1 MMSNANECVCLSLF
15 LICLHKH
22 SLVSQDSRTIQL
34 SLIIPTLDLRARLV
48 DKQAPQE
55 VGPGQNLDLDG
66 K

>member
-1 MMSNANECVCLSLF
+1 MMSNANERVCLSLF

-22 SLVSQDSRTIQL
+22 SLVSQDARNIQL
-34 SLIIPTLDLRARLV
+34 SLIIPTLDQSGPLY
-48 DKQAPQE
+48 KQAPRE